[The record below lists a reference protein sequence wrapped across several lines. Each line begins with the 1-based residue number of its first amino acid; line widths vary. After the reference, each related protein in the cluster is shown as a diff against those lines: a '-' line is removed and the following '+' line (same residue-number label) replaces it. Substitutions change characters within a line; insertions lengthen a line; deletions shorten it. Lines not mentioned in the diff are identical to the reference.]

1 MPPPIPIRNAT
12 ERLWEIADIVD
23 VLQVGGQFM
32 WDKIVEL
39 FNSIYGVWVVLLTL
53 VLGSKLT
60 GQNMRNATA
69 SLVLA
74 SGSSLLAK
82 YFDFSLVGQYGAA
95 VFIFIGVESVLKSV
109 WPSHS

>member
-1 MPPPIPIRNAT
+1 
-12 ERLWEIADIVD
+12 LWTYYRPW
-23 VLQVGGQFM
+23 GQLM

-39 FNSIYGVWVVLLTL
+39 FNSIYGVWVVLLAL

-74 SGSSLLAK
+74 AGGSLLAK
-82 YFDFSLVGQYGAA
+82 NFEFPLVGQYAA
-95 VFIFIGVESVLKSV
+95 GVFIFIGVESVLKSV
-109 WPSHS
+109 SRSHS